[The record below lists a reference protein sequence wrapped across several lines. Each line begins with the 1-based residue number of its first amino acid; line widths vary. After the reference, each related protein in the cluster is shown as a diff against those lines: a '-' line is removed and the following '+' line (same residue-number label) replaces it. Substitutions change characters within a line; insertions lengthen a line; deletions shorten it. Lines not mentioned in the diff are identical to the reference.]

1 MGMWKPS
8 KLSNYIICLLWLFTF
23 HVMTSIPSQEMHHNC
38 DSFPHILVFVAV
50 SKKSPL
56 TKVRATS
63 GWLAGL
69 FLVFIFLSH
78 MMVSLGL
85 GGRWLSHAQQTTQQS
100 REIEIVS
107 TERLSVTRQQDL
119 TGYIIYNYT
128 NLHNVFL
135 IPFWYWKDRRT
146 GIQKTLQVTH
156 VDSKPGKSTY
166 NQNCRSRIMQIRGE
180 TGNCILKDTHK
191 RQEFGTIWLG
201 RQYFRVAEFF
211 RHCGK
216 ALPWWLC
223 RCSTCSSESFA
234 MLFTR
239 LEQGWSTFSAA
250 CDCDKLA
257 RPWQTGV
264 WHAAINAF
272 QMHDRLSWNMCMTGW
287 YW

>member
-1 MGMWKPS
+1 
-8 KLSNYIICLLWLFTF
+8 
-23 HVMTSIPSQEMHHNC
+23 
-38 DSFPHILVFVAV
+38 
-50 SKKSPL
+50 
-56 TKVRATS
+56 
-63 GWLAGL
+63 
-69 FLVFIFLSH
+69 
-78 MMVSLGL
+78 
-85 GGRWLSHAQQTTQQS
+85 
-100 REIEIVS
+100 
-107 TERLSVTRQQDL
+107 
-119 TGYIIYNYT
+119 
-128 NLHNVFL
+128 LHNVFL

-156 VDSKPGKSTY
+156 VYSKPGKSTY

-191 RQEFGTIWLG
+191 RQEFDTIWLG

-272 QMHDRLSWNMCMTGW
+272 QMHDRLSWNMCMTRW